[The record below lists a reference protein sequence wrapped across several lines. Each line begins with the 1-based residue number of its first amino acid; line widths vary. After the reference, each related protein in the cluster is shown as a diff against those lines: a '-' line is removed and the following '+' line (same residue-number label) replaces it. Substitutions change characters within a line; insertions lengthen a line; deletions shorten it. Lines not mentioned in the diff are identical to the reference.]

1 MIVFSATHNPT
12 GRAFVGSCRI
22 ELDFHWA
29 LLETQADEGVA
40 GSFFDLIRADGGEAF
55 SVAEYGE
62 ADSAKELAELNREA
76 LKDLAAEPIKP
87 IGRQPVRATP
97 QSRRSSEDELLNI
110 DQDAEAGDDL
120 ETWAND
126 RREASAKRAASLT
139 VAVPVISAP
148 SVEVDTKKGPL
159 RESKSTTEA
168 AAMKAVMA
176 GIEARRLSQRKS
188 PPKKPAKRGP
198 SARAAQAAAAAPKK
212 ESAAARERRNKA
224 ALAEQ
229 KTQREAA
236 KASSVQA
243 QADEMAAIL
252 SRLDERTKLAD
263 SIRRRR

>member
-29 LLETQADEGVA
+29 LLEAQAEEGVEGA
-40 GSFFDLIRADGGEAF
+40 FFDLIRADGGRAF

-62 ADSAKELAELNREA
+62 AESAKELAELSRDA
-76 LKDLAAEPIKP
+76 IDDLDAEPIKLVA
-87 IGRQPVRATP
+87 RQPARLAQAP
-97 QSRRSSEDELLNI
+97 AKAKDDELLHI
-110 DQDAEAGDDL
+110 DQEADAEDDVDG
-120 ETWAND
+120 WISD
-126 RREASAKRAASLT
+126 RREATAKRTASLT
-139 VAVPVISAP
+139 VAVPKVTAP
-148 SVEVDTKKGPL
+148 SAEESAKKGPL

-198 SARAAQAAAAAPKK
+198 SARAAQAAAAAPKQ
-212 ESAAARERRNKA
+212 ESAAARERRIKA

-229 KTQREAA
+229 KTQREEA
-236 KASSVQA
+236 KALSIKA

-252 SRLDERTKLAD
+252 NRLDERGKVAD